1 MAMLRPEQS
10 RRCGDI
16 LADAVNSGK
25 YLGGQV
31 TESVACARGLEGMV
45 TCRALKLL
53 TDLRERGVQMWVK
66 LSARKSIEAGGA
78 GSAPSLEVLVAGLE
92 APRTVWLMVPAGDV
106 TVVGTGASLE
116 PLIDINRTI
125 MQGLRSAA

>member
-53 TDLRERGVQMWVK
+53 TDLRK
-66 LSARKSIEAGGA
+66 ARPGHGG
-78 GSAPSLEVLVAGLE
+78 
-92 APRTVWLMVPAGDV
+92 RTVAI
-106 TVVGTGASLE
+106 VGANGA
-116 PLIDINRTI
+116 I
-125 MQGLRSAA
+125 GHALRGAKLRIFGCRLS